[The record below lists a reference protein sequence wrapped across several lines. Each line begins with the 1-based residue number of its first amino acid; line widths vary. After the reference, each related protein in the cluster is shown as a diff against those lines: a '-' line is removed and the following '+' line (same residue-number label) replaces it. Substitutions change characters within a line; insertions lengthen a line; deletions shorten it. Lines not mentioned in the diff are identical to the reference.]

1 MYTFFLVLIIL
12 VAILLSV
19 VILLQSGKGGGLA
32 STFGGASSSQDS
44 LMGGRQAAS
53 LLTKLSWAGGAV
65 FLGLA
70 LVLSVLSARSGGPRE
85 SILGSDGTGGPP
97 SSPTSVLESEAGGG
111 QDAGTAGG
119 GQQGLP
125 VTTGDTAGR

>member
-1 MYTFFLVLIIL
+1 MYTLFLALIIL

-44 LMGGRQAAS
+44 LVGGRQAAN
-53 LLTKLSWAGGAV
+53 LLTRLSWAGGAV

-70 LVLSVLSARSGGPRE
+70 LVLSVLSARSEGQRE
-85 SILGSDGTGGPP
+85 SILGGEGTGGPP
-97 SSPTSVLESEAGGG
+97 SSPTSVLESEASGGEGGG
-111 QDAGTAGG
+111 AE
-119 GQQGLP
+119 QGLP
-125 VTTGDTAGR
+125 VPAGDTSGG

>member
-32 STFGGASSSQDS
+32 STFGGASSSTDS
-44 LMGGRQAAS
+44 FMGGRQAAS
-53 LLTKLSWAGGAV
+53 LLGKLSWAGGAV

-70 LVLSVLSARSGGPRE
+70 LILSILSARSGGQQE
-85 SILGSDGTGGPP
+85 SILGQDAGGNVP
-97 SSPTSVLESEAGGG
+97 SSPTSVLESEGTGGG
-111 QDAGTAGG
+111 GG
-119 GQQGLP
+119 PGSQGLP
-125 VTTGDTAGR
+125 VTTGDTTGG